1 MDIIVSGLLL
11 SGTYALVAM
20 GLNLQYGVARIMN
33 LANGELLVLGALAS
47 FWLYTTSQISPLFTV
62 LLVAPIAFVGNWLIY
77 RFLLIPLVRRSK
89 TQGHLEV
96 DSILATF
103 GMSFILIGLMVSIEG
118 GFFVYKYLSIP
129 ISILGSTTSL
139 SRLVAFIIAA
149 LIGSMLYLWLNHTR
163 SGVAVRAV
171 SVSTEA
177 SGLVGINVP
186 RVSALAFA
194 LGGAI
199 TAVGGAL
206 ISTFITLDAS
216 IGVVF
221 TLKALIIVIMGG
233 VGDIRGAI
241 VAAIILGVVET
252 TVATLIDPGLTLAA
266 AYFIFLN
273 YSVISSTGPLWEAS
287 VMKPSGWIELL
298 FAAILVFLAIFIPL
312 FSNGYWLSIAVT
324 AMMYIALST
333 SWALFSGPTHYI
345 SLATGAFYGVGG
357 YLGWCWDVRLPIKF
371 LVDARYK
378 PNCCCLACL
387 FDRHRDS
394 TSVGCIFCNFY
405 TGPSRNDPQPCFM
418 GTK

>member
-1 MDIIVSGLLL
+1 MDIIVSGFLL

-33 LANGELLVLGALAS
+33 LANGEVLVLGALAS
-47 FWLYTTSQISPLFTV
+47 FWLYTTSQISPLLTII
-62 LLVAPIAFVGNWLIY
+62 LVIPISFLGNWLIY
-77 RFLLIPLVRRSK
+77 RFLLTPLVKRSK

-103 GMSFILIGLMVSIEG
+103 GMSFILIGIMVSIEG
-118 GFFVYKYLSIP
+118 GFFAYNYLSMP
-129 ISILGSTTSL
+129 ISIIGSTTSL
-139 SRLVAFIIAA
+139 NRLLAFIIAVF
-149 LIGSMLYLWLNHTR
+149 IGSMLYLWLNHTR
-163 SGVAVRAV
+163 SGVAVRAI

-194 LGGAI
+194 LGGVV

-241 VAAIILGVVET
+241 VAAVILGVVET

-266 AYFIFLN
+266 AYFIFLL
-273 YSVISSTGPLWEAS
+273 I
-287 VMKPSGWIELL
+287 LL
-298 FAAILVFLAIFIPL
+298 FRPQGL
-312 FSNGYWLSIAVT
+312 FGRRTL
-324 AMMYIALST
+324 
-333 SWALFSGPTHYI
+333 
-345 SLATGAFYGVGG
+345 
-357 YLGWCWDVRLPIKF
+357 
-371 LVDARYK
+371 
-378 PNCCCLACL
+378 
-387 FDRHRDS
+387 
-394 TSVGCIFCNFY
+394 
-405 TGPSRNDPQPCFM
+405 
-418 GTK
+418 